1 MLRLVLAG
9 PSHFYCDP
17 EIVMKQSDFG
27 SCDFGKTFHHE
38 IQSPISCTENHDDV
52 SGPRSHRGNHDD
64 VSDHDITA
72 RAHALAFLLHACRI
86 PTQAC
91 SPLSDW
97 IPHHRHKSTAQ
108 FSQNRHVD
116 SVYDSRPATRGR
128 LMSRGNLGQR
138 SGGPRHA
145 RGLAATARAATPRR
159 RSSTRS
165 APCCGSL
172 GSPCESAEKERAVC
186 TPSGF
191 LTCDQRKSGMPAA
204 GAATS
209 SGTQPRSSAST

>member
-1 MLRLVLAG
+1 MDSDSTRRARPPRYSNSSSGLWHVAPSQQQAQ

-72 RAHALAFLLHACRI
+72 RAHALAFLLCSTCLPASTAAI

-128 LMSRGNLGQR
+128 LMSRGSLGQR

-145 RGLAATARAATPRR
+145 RPGSNGARGDAATA
-159 RSSTRS
+159 
-165 APCCGSL
+165 L
-172 GSPCESAEKERAVC
+172 
-186 TPSGF
+186 
-191 LTCDQRKSGMPAA
+191 
-204 GAATS
+204 
-209 SGTQPRSSAST
+209 